1 MQRIVHSAHSAEFL
15 CAPIVTSRR
24 YHGHKIIEHMHWHAN
39 GSKVNASLCGTEE
52 TFACCGA
59 GTSGPCSIRVP
70 RALCTGSDLPMS
82 GHFAQEWLPMCSPH
96 LADHAGRF
104 EDFITQS
111 TFVQGVPRPA
121 LRWLVD
127 PDACAKEPRKHECIP
142 GGWRYP
148 RESGPWDQRE
158 ACTKLAAK
166 GIRSIAF
173 IGDSLARQAM
183 NGLRMVLSGNYQL
196 SEWDWGYKN
205 TSDPRAR
212 VCDDAQIKLS
222 YSFGLTEASFLTEA
236 DFESNDIVVWGVGR
250 HSTSLSQLSRLGTDR
265 PMVYKAAERND
276 SLTQLCTPERKAVV
290 ASKLIWLD
298 VVPRATRSSKE
309 HTSNG
314 VSPDECVDR
323 VARFHLDM
331 PALLRETCGVTR
343 IASVWNATLAML
355 MEPRLDLSAGTRDGV
370 HWLPHFNILQ
380 AWDILRAV
388 LDTT

>member
-1 MQRIVHSAHSAEFL
+1 
-15 CAPIVTSRR
+15 
-24 YHGHKIIEHMHWHAN
+24 
-39 GSKVNASLCGTEE
+39 
-52 TFACCGA
+52 
-59 GTSGPCSIRVP
+59 
-70 RALCTGSDLPMS
+70 
-82 GHFAQEWLPMCSPH
+82 MCSPH
-96 LADHAGRF
+96 LVDHAGRF

-111 TFVQGVPRPA
+111 TFMQGVPRPA

-183 NGLRMVLSGNYQL
+183 NGLLACAQWQL
-196 SEWDWGYKN
+196 PAQRVGLGKN

-314 VSPDECVDR
+314 VSPMSVDR
-323 VARFHLDM
+323 VARGSIS
-331 PALLRETCGVTR
+331 TCRPFSRRGVTR